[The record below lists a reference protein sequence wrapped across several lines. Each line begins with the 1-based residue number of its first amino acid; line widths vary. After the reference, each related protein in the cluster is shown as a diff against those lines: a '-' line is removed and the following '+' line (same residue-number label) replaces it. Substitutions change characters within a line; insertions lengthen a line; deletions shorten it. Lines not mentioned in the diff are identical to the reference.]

1 MTAGQPLVE
10 VGVFPPVQL
19 VDGQLPDGERP
30 RGAVASVAV
39 TLVRH
44 PTGEENKKDQRA
56 GIITLPG
63 IRLGDNDGILGSSRR
78 KHPKSFSF

>member
-44 PTGEENKKDQRA
+44 PNGGGEKKISGHNHIAWDTTGR
-56 GIITLPG
+56 
-63 IRLGDNDGILGSSRR
+63 
-78 KHPKSFSF
+78 

>member
-39 TLVRH
+39 ALVRH
-44 PTGEENKKDQRA
+44 PTKRGGEQKRSA
-56 GIITLPG
+56 GGHNHIAWDTTG
-63 IRLGDNDGILGSSRR
+63 R
-78 KHPKSFSF
+78 